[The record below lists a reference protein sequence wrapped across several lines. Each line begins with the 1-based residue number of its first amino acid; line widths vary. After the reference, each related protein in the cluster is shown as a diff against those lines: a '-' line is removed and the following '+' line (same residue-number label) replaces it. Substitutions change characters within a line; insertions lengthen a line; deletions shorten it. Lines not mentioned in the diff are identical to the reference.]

1 MSGFELR
8 PLSLGELLDRAFLL
22 YRRNFPLFAGIMVI
36 PSCVFIPMQFFALQ
50 RQGVPFPWNKPSAQP
65 QTPGYT
71 FGVLFVYWIIYAVAQ
86 AATTYAVADAYLG
99 RLSTIREA
107 YGKIRGRFWR
117 LIGITLNVGF
127 RVFGLMFL
135 LLVLAGVA
143 GGILAAAMTRGRALP
158 GAIPGALTVV
168 IVMGFVLGGFAVVVW
183 LSMRYA
189 VSLPAVLLE
198 DVSGSAAIRRS
209 VQLSRGRRGQIFVAV
224 LLGIVVMYSVALVF
238 QGPFYAGIAV
248 MGLKGQLPNW
258 LILGMSVSSAIG
270 GAIAGPLLM
279 IILVLCYYDLRIRKE
294 GFDLQHMMTSLP
306 EPDPARSSAL
316 S

>member
-22 YRRNFPLFAGIMVI
+22 YRRNFWLFAGIMVI
-36 PSCVFIPMQFFALQ
+36 PSCVFMPMQFFML
-50 RQGVPFPWNKPSAQP
+50 RSRGVPFPWNKPSPQA

-71 FGVLFVYWIIYAVAQ
+71 FGILFVYWIIYAVAQ

-117 LIGITLNVGF
+117 LIGVTLNVGL
-127 RVFGLMFL
+127 RIFGLMFL
-135 LLVLAGVA
+135 LLVLAGFA
-143 GGILAAAMTRGRALP
+143 GGILAAVMTRGNAVP
-158 GAIPGALTVV
+158 GNFAVLIVV
-168 IVMGFVLGGFAVVVW
+168 AFVLVGLAIVVW

-189 VSLPAVLLE
+189 ISLPAVLLE
-198 DVSGSAAIRRS
+198 DISGRAAIRRS

-224 LLGIVVMYSVALVF
+224 LLGIVVMYSVALLF

-248 MGLKGQLPNW
+248 MGIKGQLPNW
-258 LILGMSVSSAIG
+258 IVLGLSVSSVIG

-306 EPDPARSSAL
+306 EPNPAGSAAL

>member
-22 YRRNFPLFAGIMVI
+22 YRRNFWLFAGIMVI
-36 PSCVFIPMQFFALQ
+36 PSCVFMPMQFFML
-50 RQGVPFPWNKPSAQP
+50 RSRGVPFPWNKPSPQA

-71 FGVLFVYWIIYAVAQ
+71 FGILFVYWIINAVAQ

-117 LIGITLNVGF
+117 LIGVTLNVGL
-127 RVFGLMFL
+127 RIFGLMFL
-135 LLVLAGVA
+135 LLVLAGFA
-143 GGILAAAMTRGRALP
+143 GGILAAVMTRGNAVP
-158 GAIPGALTVV
+158 ST
-168 IVMGFVLGGFAVVVW
+168 FAVLIIVAFVVVGLAIVVW

-189 VSLPAVLLE
+189 ISLPAVLLE
-198 DVSGSAAIRRS
+198 DISGRAAIRRS

-224 LLGIVVMYSVALVF
+224 LLGIVVMYSVALLF

-248 MGLKGQLPNW
+248 MGIKGQLPNW
-258 LILGMSVSSAIG
+258 MVLGLSVSSVIG
-270 GAIAGPLLM
+270 GTIAGPLLM

-306 EPDPARSSAL
+306 EPNPAGSAAL

>member
-22 YRRNFPLFAGIMVI
+22 YRRNFQLFAGIMVI
-36 PSCVFIPMQFFALQ
+36 PSCASIPMQFFIL
-50 RQGVPFPWNKPSAQP
+50 RSRGVPFPWNKPSAHP
-65 QTPGYT
+65 QAQGYT
-71 FGVLFVYWIIYAVAQ
+71 FGLLFVYWIVYAVAQ

-107 YGKIRGRFWR
+107 YGKLRGRFWR
-117 LIGITLNVGF
+117 VIGVTLNVGI
-127 RVFGLMFL
+127 RVFGLMLILIIFAS
-135 LLVLAGVA
+135 VVGGV
-143 GGILAAAMTRGRALP
+143 LAAATTRGNATPDTVTVLIIVAFTM
-158 GAIPGALTVV
+158 GGLAIV
-168 IVMGFVLGGFAVVVW
+168 FW

-198 DVSGSAAIRRS
+198 DISGRAAIRRS
-209 VQLSRGRRGQIFVAV
+209 VQLSKGRRGQIFVAI
-224 LLGIVVMYSVALVF
+224 LLGIVVTYAMASLF

-248 MGLKGQLPNW
+248 MGLKGQLPIW
-258 LILGMSVSSAIG
+258 LILGLSVSSAIG

-279 IILVLCYYDLRIRKE
+279 IILVLYYYDLRIRKE

-306 EPDPARSSAL
+306 DPSPANSSAL